1 MTALTRLPQNTN
13 YLQPTKFILTF
24 DRLGDVQY
32 FCQTVNI
39 PGVNIGQAP
48 FQTPMLDVFVPDRKM
63 IYNPFSIHF
72 TVDEALNGW
81 QQLHSWFRSIASPV
95 SFEERNRLTALQNAN
110 KTTSSLDSYSDA
122 TLTVLS
128 SLNNPILRV
137 KFYNVFPITLSDI
150 IFDTTQ
156 SADDIITADCVFTF
170 DYFDFEKV

>member
-13 YLQPTKFILTF
+13 YLQPSKFLLTF

-39 PGVNIGQAP
+39 PGVNLGQAP
-48 FQTPMLDVFVPDRKM
+48 FNTPLLDVFVPDRKM
-63 IYNPFSIHF
+63 IYNPLSIHF
-72 TVDEALNGW
+72 TIDESLNGW
-81 QQLHSWFRSIASPV
+81 QQLHAWFRSIASPT
-95 SFEERNRLTALQNAN
+95 SFDERNRLTSLQNAS
-110 KTTSSLDSYSDA
+110 KTSSSLNSYSDA
-122 TLTVLS
+122 TLTILS
-128 SLNNPILRV
+128 ALNNPILRV

-150 IFDTTQ
+150 LFDTTQ

>member
-13 YLQPTKFILTF
+13 YLQPTKFLLTF

-39 PGVNIGQAP
+39 PGVNLGQAP
-48 FQTPMLDVFVPDRKM
+48 FNTPLLDVFVPDRKM
-63 IYNPFSIHF
+63 IYNPLSIHF
-72 TVDEALNGW
+72 TIDESLNGW
-81 QQLHSWFRSIASPV
+81 QQLHAWFRSIASPT
-95 SFEERNRLTALQNAN
+95 SFDERNRLTSLQNAN
-110 KTTSSLDSYSDA
+110 KTSSSLNSYSDA
-122 TLTVLS
+122 TLTILS
-128 SLNNPILRV
+128 ALNNPILRV

-150 IFDTTQ
+150 LFDTTQ

>member
-13 YLQPTKFILTF
+13 YLQPTKFLLTF

-39 PGVNIGQAP
+39 PGVNLGQAP
-48 FQTPMLDVFVPDRKM
+48 FNTPMLDVFVPDRKM
-63 IYNPFSIHF
+63 IYNPLSIHF
-72 TVDEALNGW
+72 TIDESLNGW
-81 QQLHSWFRSIASPV
+81 QQLHAWFRSIASPT
-95 SFEERNRLTALQNAN
+95 SFDERNRLTSLQNAN
-110 KTTSSLDSYSDA
+110 KTSSSLNSYSDA
-122 TLTVLS
+122 TLTILS
-128 SLNNPILRV
+128 ALNNPILRV

-150 IFDTTQ
+150 LFDTTQ

>member
-13 YLQPTKFILTF
+13 YLQPSKFLLTF

-39 PGVNIGQAP
+39 PGVNLGQAP
-48 FQTPMLDVFVPDRKM
+48 FNTPLLDVFVPDRKM
-63 IYNPFSIHF
+63 IYNPLSIHF
-72 TVDEALNGW
+72 TIDESLNGW
-81 QQLHSWFRSIASPV
+81 QQLHAWFRSIASPT
-95 SFEERNRLTALQNAN
+95 SFDERNRLTALQNAS
-110 KTTSSLDSYSDA
+110 KTSSSLNSYSDA
-122 TLTVLS
+122 TLTILS
-128 SLNNPILRV
+128 ALNNPILRV

-150 IFDTTQ
+150 LFDTTQ

>member
-13 YLQPTKFILTF
+13 YLQPTKFLLTF

-39 PGVNIGQAP
+39 PGVNLGQAP
-48 FQTPMLDVFVPDRKM
+48 FNTPLLDVFVPDRKM
-63 IYNPFSIHF
+63 IYNPLSIHF
-72 TVDEALNGW
+72 TIDESLNGW
-81 QQLHSWFRSIASPV
+81 QQLHAWFRSIASPT
-95 SFEERNRLTALQNAN
+95 SFDERNRLTSLQNAK
-110 KTTSSLDSYSDA
+110 KTASSLDSYSDA
-122 TLTVLS
+122 TLTILS
-128 SLNNPILRV
+128 ALNNPILRV

-150 IFDTTQ
+150 LFDTTQ

>member
-13 YLQPTKFILTF
+13 YLQPTKFLLTF

-39 PGVNIGQAP
+39 PGVNLGQAP
-48 FQTPMLDVFVPDRKM
+48 FNTPLLDVFVPDRKM
-63 IYNPFSIHF
+63 IYNPLSIHF
-72 TVDEALNGW
+72 TIDESLNGW
-81 QQLHSWFRSIASPV
+81 QQLHAWFRSIASPT
-95 SFEERNRLTALQNAN
+95 SFDERNRLTSLQNAK
-110 KTTSSLDSYSDA
+110 KTSSSLDSYSDA
-122 TLTVLS
+122 TLTILS
-128 SLNNPILRV
+128 ALNNPILRV

-150 IFDTTQ
+150 LFDTTQ

>member
-13 YLQPTKFILTF
+13 YLQPSKFLLTF

-39 PGVNIGQAP
+39 PGVNLGQAP
-48 FQTPMLDVFVPDRKM
+48 FNTPMLDVFVPDRKI
-63 IYNPFSIHF
+63 IYNPLSIHF
-72 TVDEALNGW
+72 TIDESLNGW
-81 QQLHSWFRSIASPV
+81 QQLHAWFRSIASPT
-95 SFEERNRLTALQNAN
+95 SFDERNRLTSLQNAN
-110 KTTSSLDSYSDA
+110 KTSSSLNSYSDA
-122 TLTVLS
+122 TLTILS
-128 SLNNPILRV
+128 ALNNPILRV

-150 IFDTTQ
+150 LFDTTQ